1 MEGTAF
7 GSNMLNNNEQKKGVF
22 AVDARTP
29 STLLAHQAG
38 YFDRDNEVIV
48 GLQTDQPFKRVIF
61 PFGGLRMADA
71 GLKAAGFEADL
82 QVCETFTKYRN
93 AVAANPRKPEAI
105 AAFEAALT
113 EPVTKRAIE
122 AEGFRIRHL

>member
-48 GLQTDQPFKRVIF
+48 GLQTDQPFKPVIF
-61 PFGGLRMADA
+61 SFGGLRMADA
-71 GLKAAGFEADL
+71 GPVWGGVYETGAA
-82 QVCETFTKYRN
+82 
-93 AVAANPRKPEAI
+93 AARRP
-105 AAFEAALT
+105 ALFRRS
-113 EPVTKRAIE
+113 ERDPV
-122 AEGFRIRHL
+122 LC